1 MLSVCMCQGKGERS
15 QNLNNP
21 LDIMTD
27 ASAAR
32 KAKANREK
40 SRRDADHLHAVH

>member
-1 MLSVCMCQGKGERS
+1 MLSVCMCQAKGERS

-32 KAKANREK
+32 KAKANSEQGEK
-40 SRRDADHLHAVH
+40 